1 MVSKIFGNLINPI
14 NLSYNW
20 AKEFDLI
27 SFSGYRSNLSFGY
40 CFNIF
45 GVWFIINW
53 RRFNTNISGYCFS
66 GYCSNVN

>member
-27 SFSGYRSNLSFGY
+27 SFSGYCSNLSL
-40 CFNIF
+40 
-45 GVWFIINW
+45 VLLV
-53 RRFNTNISGYCFS
+53 SGRDVDTSMFLRTVAS
-66 GYCSNVN
+66 PETLNG